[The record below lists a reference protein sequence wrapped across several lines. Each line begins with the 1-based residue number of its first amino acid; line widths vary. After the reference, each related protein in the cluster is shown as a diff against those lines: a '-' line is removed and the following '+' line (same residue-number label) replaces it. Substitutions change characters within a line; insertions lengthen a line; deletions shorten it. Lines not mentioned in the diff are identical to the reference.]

1 MRLKRV
7 KFRFQAVLTGCVLLL
22 ASMVMAAQTDA
33 APQAAPSSPSSE
45 APYQPKFHGDPAH
58 SDSEAIALG
67 YMRTVLRAQRQYEKK
82 NGKYAPSLMDLVHTG
97 SFTRRMVDPHRGD
110 YTAAF
115 HSHKDGFEM
124 TMTPQ
129 NMDANHR
136 SFYADEKGII
146 HGDDQ
151 KAADESSPV
160 VK

>member
-1 MRLKRV
+1 M
-7 KFRFQAVLTGCVLLL
+7 KFRFQAVLTGCVLML
-22 ASMVMAAQTDA
+22 ASMVMAAQSNA
-33 APQAAPSSPSSE
+33 APQTAPPTPSSE

-67 YMRTVLRAQRQYEKK
+67 YMRTVLRAQRLYEKK
-82 NGKYAPSLMDLVHTG
+82 NGKYAPTLMDLVHTG

-115 HSHKDGFEM
+115 HSHKDKDGFEL

-129 NMDANHR
+129 NVDANHR
-136 SFYADEKGII
+136 SFWSDEKGII

-151 KAADESSPV
+151 KTADESSPV
-160 VK
+160 LK